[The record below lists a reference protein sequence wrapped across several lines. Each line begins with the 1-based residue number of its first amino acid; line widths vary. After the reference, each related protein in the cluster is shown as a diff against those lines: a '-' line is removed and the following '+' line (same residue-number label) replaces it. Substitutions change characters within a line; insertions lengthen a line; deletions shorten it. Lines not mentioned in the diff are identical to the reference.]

1 MTEQNNKIMKF
12 TKEELKQFI
21 WDNSKF
27 NYICKNICKE
37 LSRWDDCFKFMDQFT
52 IQDKNVCCDGD
63 EYWSYGGHE
72 HYTDYFDIELLTYSK
87 DELKEYVDKKVAER
101 DAKLKKEKE
110 EKEAYRKEQELKELK
125 RLKEKYGE

>member
-1 MTEQNNKIMKF
+1 MKF
-12 TKEELKQFI
+12 TKEELNQFI

-37 LSRWDDCFKFMDQFT
+37 LSRYNDNFKFMNQFT
-52 IQDKNVCCDGD
+52 IEDKEVCCDGD

-87 DELKEYVDKKVAER
+87 EELNDYVNALILKESEQKAKECAE
-101 DAKLKKEKE
+101 KLKHEKE
-110 EKEAYRKEQELKELK
+110 RELKELK
-125 RLKEKYGE
+125 RLKEKYEK

>member
-1 MTEQNNKIMKF
+1 MKF
-12 TKEELKQFI
+12 TKEELNQFI

-37 LSRWDDCFKFMDQFT
+37 LSRYNDNFKFMNQFT
-52 IQDKNVCCDGD
+52 IEDKEVCCDGD

-87 DELKEYVDKKVAER
+87 EELKEYVDKKIAER
-101 DAKLKKEKE
+101 DAKLKKEQE
-110 EKEAYRKEQELKELK
+110 IKEAYRKEQELKELK
-125 RLKEKYGE
+125 RLKDKYEK